1 MDEKNHNFLLKKDFF
16 LQNYK
21 VIEKDL
27 RERQK
32 RQEKQ
37 GKDKDKGPQ
46 DMYIGK
52 GHAFTML

>member
-1 MDEKNHNFLLKKDFF
+1 MYTIFF

-32 RQEKQ
+32 RQEREGK

-52 GHAFTML
+52 RRHALKKWD